1 MTSSEDIRNIIV
13 AIFSESCTQNIFV
26 INSGTV
32 VGAGQAAPGAA
43 VGAGGSAAN
52 AGVAAGGTAAN
63 AGANA
68 TVEAG
73 LATNANF
80 ILFAV

>member
-1 MTSSEDIRNIIV
+1 M
-13 AIFSESCTQNIFV
+13 FL

-73 LATNANF
+73 LATNAT
-80 ILFAV
+80 LFSLLFVTNC

>member
-1 MTSSEDIRNIIV
+1 M
-13 AIFSESCTQNIFV
+13 
-26 INSGTV
+26 
-32 VGAGQAAPGAA
+32 
-43 VGAGGSAAN
+43 GAGGSAAN

-73 LATNANF
+73 LATNTNF
-80 ILFAV
+80 ILFAVCNKLLNCLEGKSMAHLQVDY